1 MSSKLCSARKLT
13 VPAEKIGLQDPV
25 LTGNGAETEKK
36 GSRMPTM
43 VKFDFFPRKHIPER
57 LITFVVIG
65 AFYGE
70 KSIFVRHHTR
80 ETWELPGGHREEQE
94 SSFDAAV
101 RELKEE
107 TGARSFSLYTLG
119 TYRVRIGKEAR
130 YGRLYRAEVKNM
142 GPLGP
147 YEIEEVV
154 LRDTIPPHLT
164 YPEIQPHLYQI
175 CRNSRK

>member
-1 MSSKLCSARKLT
+1 MSSKLWSARTLT
-13 VPAEKIGLQDPV
+13 VPAEKIGFR
-25 LTGNGAETEKK
+25 NRCSRETVQKLKKK

-130 YGRLYRAEVKNM
+130 YGRLYRAEVKHM

-154 LRDTIPPHLT
+154 LRDTIPLQLT